1 MTMRQWALC
10 GDVGSFCLFFAQDRI
25 PDHDIIGYTAEY
37 QSFHK
42 GQLLDSKE
50 LFCRRMATDLRE
62 RSEMDCFP

>member
-1 MTMRQWALC
+1 MTMGQWAPC
-10 GDVGSFCLFFAQDRI
+10 GDVGSSCLFFAQDRI

-50 LFCRRMATDLRE
+50 IFLRSNDH
-62 RSEMDCFP
+62 RFAGVF